1 MHAGGRG
8 GRGRPLLC
16 EGHTPTCP
24 WKGPWG
30 SLSKGVPQQG
40 GSYDRSRLF
49 LSGGGSRP
57 REGGVSGSGHCPL
70 RPEVPSAGGK
80 GQQLPPVALCPAPPT
95 MFWSGKRLVLGPPS
109 LPPAVLSAPSQ
120 SLCLHISVVTWSS
133 LAKAE
138 RRGVAV
144 CWRRNDEVSPALSQ
158 RPRPW
163 RGCCLLTCADC
174 PMSRIAL
181 MEEPL
186 RRPLSSCPSRT
197 AVGTR
202 VTGQKL
208 PCATALCRHPSA
220 RILTGQGQEE
230 RWT

>member
-1 MHAGGRG
+1 MAGHCFVKVTHPPVPGRDPGGPSAGGS
-8 GRGRPLLC
+8 C
-16 EGHTPTCP
+16 
-24 WKGPWG
+24 
-30 SLSKGVPQQG
+30 
-40 GSYDRSRLF
+40 DRSRLL

-57 REGGVSGSGHCPL
+57 REGGVWKRMLPSEARSAFGRRGRVNSCL
-70 RPEVPSAGGK
+70 QWPSA
-80 GQQLPPVALCPAPPT
+80 LPPHPV
-95 MFWSGKRLVLGPPS
+95 FWSGKRLILGPPS

-163 RGCCLLTCADC
+163 GGCCLLTCADC

-181 MEEPL
+181 DGGTPEAAPL
-186 RRPLSSCPSRT
+186 
-197 AVGTR
+197 
-202 VTGQKL
+202 QL
-208 PCATALCRHPSA
+208 P
-220 RILTGQGQEE
+220 
-230 RWT
+230 